1 MMNVDPGRWSV
12 TFTDFV
18 DGGELRLPFDPV
30 TGRPLSLHDRRHDGL
45 GDAPAAD
52 WRRTSGRG
60 VVVSHVVFHRKYAEA
75 APAILALIGLDE
87 GHRLVAP
94 LVEVAAEEVAAGLA
108 VEVVDMPAD
117 GPAKGPLSFRPVRPA
132 P

>member
-1 MMNVDPGRWSV
+1 MMNVEPGRWSA

-18 DGGELRLPFDPV
+18 DGGELRLPFDPA

-45 GDAPAAD
+45 GDAPAAE
-52 WRRTSGRG
+52 WRRASGRG
-60 VVVSHVVFHRKYAEA
+60 VVISHVVFHRKYAA
-75 APAILALIGLDE
+75 TDPAILALIGLDE

-94 LVEVAAEEVAAGLA
+94 LVGVAATDVVAGLP
-108 VEVVDMPAD
+108 VEPAD
-117 GPAKGPLSFRPVRPA
+117 GPANGPLAFRPVRAA

>member
-1 MMNVDPGRWSV
+1 MTNVDPGRWSV

-30 TGRPLSLHDRRHDGL
+30 TGRPLSLHDRRRDGL
-45 GDAPAAD
+45 GDVPAAE
-52 WRRTSGRG
+52 WRRAAGTG
-60 VVVSHVVFHRKYAEA
+60 VVVSHVVFHRKYAEVG
-75 APAILALIGLDE
+75 PAILALIGLDE

-94 LVEVAAEEVAAGLA
+94 LVDVAADDVVAGLA
-108 VEVVDMPAD
+108 VEVVDAPAD
-117 GPAKGPLSFRPVRPA
+117 GRARGPLTFRPVRVA

>member
-18 DGGELRLPFDPV
+18 DGGELRLPFDPD

-45 GDAPAAD
+45 GDAPAAE
-52 WRRTSGRG
+52 WRRAAGTG
-60 VVVSHVVFHRKYAEA
+60 VVVSHVVFHRKYGED

-94 LVEVAAEEVAAGLA
+94 LVDVAAEDVVAGLP
-108 VEVVDMPAD
+108 VEVVDRPAD
-117 GPAKGPLSFRPVRPA
+117 GPARGPLAFRPVRASP
-132 P
+132 